1 MEIMGRKNVKQDL
14 EDLNNMKVIIGLGNP
29 GEKYRNTKHNVGFEI
44 LDLLAESLNLGWQED
59 KKRKAFV
66 ARDNEYTLIKPMSY
80 MNLSGEPTRAILDY
94 YKILPKNFKIF
105 NADNSDLSHILTVV
119 HDDLDIAFG
128 QYKKSSDSRS
138 AGHKGVQSIINN
150 IKTKNF
156 NRYRV
161 GIKNEKLKFIPVEK
175 FVLQRFNKD
184 EENILI
190 NLYEE
195 VVRDLQK

>member
-1 MEIMGRKNVKQDL
+1 MVIMDQRNVKQGQ
-14 EDLNNMKVIIGLGNP
+14 EDRSNMNIVIGLGNP
-29 GEKYRNTKHNVGFEI
+29 GEKYKNTKHNIGFEVLNLLARD
-44 LDLLAESLNLGWQED
+44 LDLAWQED

-94 YKILPKNFKIF
+94 YKVLPKNFKIF
-105 NADNSDLSHILTVV
+105 NADNSDLSHMLTVV
-119 HDDLDIAFG
+119 HDDLDIDFG
-128 QYKKSSDSRS
+128 QYKKSTNSRS
-138 AGHKGVQSIINN
+138 AGHKGVQSIIKH

-156 NRYRV
+156 NRYRI

-175 FVLQRFNKD
+175 FVLQRFNK
-184 EENILI
+184 EEEGVLA

-195 VVRDLQK
+195 IVRELQH

>member
-1 MEIMGRKNVKQDL
+1 MVIMDQRNVKQGQ
-14 EDLNNMKVIIGLGNP
+14 EDRSNMNIVIGLGNP
-29 GEKYRNTKHNVGFEI
+29 GEKYKNTKHNIGFEVLNLLARD
-44 LDLLAESLNLGWQED
+44 LDLVWQED

-94 YKILPKNFKIF
+94 YKVLPKNFKIF
-105 NADNSDLSHILTVV
+105 NADNSDLSHMLTVV
-119 HDDLDIAFG
+119 HDDLDIDFG
-128 QYKKSSDSRS
+128 QYKKSTNSRS
-138 AGHKGVQSIINN
+138 AGHKGAQSIIKH

-156 NRYRV
+156 NRYRI

-175 FVLQRFNKD
+175 FVLQRFNK
-184 EENILI
+184 EEEGVLA

-195 VVRDLQK
+195 IVRELQH